1 MEHGIGF
8 DWNNFANYGMAGLCL
23 FVLLIVLWLN
33 SRERKDVAKEHIAA
47 GERWRLSFESATD
60 RADHRQAETN
70 MVLRDLT
77 KATAERS
84 AQVENMQQTIEKTVS
99 KING

>member
-1 MEHGIGF
+1 MPQSIGF

-33 SRERKDVAKEHIAA
+33 SKERKDVAKEHIAA

-60 RADHRQAETN
+60 RADKRQAETN
-70 MVLRDLT
+70 GVLRDLT
-77 KATAERS
+77 AATSERS
-84 AQVENMQQTIEKTVS
+84 AQVQHMQETIANTVS
-99 KING
+99 KI